1 MAMAWAAAA
10 NKQPV
15 KEQPT
20 IFILPSGQSVAVVDA
35 NAIIAG
41 VQLHTLGERLMTI
54 PEVMGE
60 IRDVRSRQAVAFAA
74 VPLVQQD
81 PAEEDVKAG
90 KPLPELFV
98 SKIQQAQQV

>member
-1 MAMAWAAAA
+1 MAWAAAA

-15 KEQPT
+15 KEQP
-20 IFILPSGQSVAVVDA
+20 IHSILPSGQRVAVVDA

-41 VQLHTLGERLMTI
+41 VQLHTLGEQLVTI

-90 KPLPELFV
+90 KLPPRFV
-98 SKIQQAQQV
+98 